1 MVKVALELSSAEVKL
16 LAEAVQYY
24 IAEVEWIGLE
34 SKANELR
41 KLLSK
46 LQQGE

>member
-1 MVKVALELSSAEVKL
+1 MGRVVLELSNTEVKL

-24 IAEVEWIGLE
+24 IAEVEWMGLE
-34 SKANELR
+34 RKANELR